1 MARVSKPRSSR
12 HPATER
18 TAPSSGRGQRT
29 RQALVRAAR
38 VVFERDGYLN
48 ARITDIAAQA
58 NVASGSF
65 YTYFNNKEEIF
76 DAVVESVEED
86 MLHMHVR
93 ERLGDN
99 DPRSLISLANE
110 DYLKAYER
118 NARLM
123 AVFEQVAQIDDHF
136 HALRVRRSDAFLRR
150 NARMI
155 AELQRRGEADPSLDP
170 LIAAEALSWMVS
182 RMAYSVFVLGKSIPI
197 DLLTETLNRLWLNA
211 LRIPEPVG
219 SALDEPRQ

>member
-1 MARVSKPRSSR
+1 MPRASKPRSHR

-18 TAPSSGRGQRT
+18 ITPASGRGQRT
-29 RQALVRAAR
+29 RQALVDAAR

-48 ARITDIAAQA
+48 ARITDIAAEA
-58 NVASGSF
+58 DVASGSF
-65 YTYFNNKEEIF
+65 YTYFNSKEEIF
-76 DAVVESVEED
+76 GAVVESVEDD
-86 MLHMHVR
+86 MLHLHVR

-99 DPRSLISLANE
+99 DPRSLISAANA

-136 HALRVRRSDAFLRR
+136 HALRVRRSEAFLRR
-150 NARMI
+150 NANMI
-155 AELQRRGEADPSLDP
+155 EELQRRGEADPSLDP
-170 LIAAEALSWMVS
+170 LVTAEALSWMVS

-211 LRIPEPVG
+211 LRIPEPAG
-219 SALDEPRQ
+219 STLDEPRQ

>member
-1 MARVSKPRSSR
+1 MPRISRTRSNR

-18 TAPSSGRGQRT
+18 TSPSSGRGQRT
-29 RQALVRAAR
+29 RQALVDAAR

-48 ARITDIAAQA
+48 TRITDIAAEA

-65 YTYFNNKEEIF
+65 YTYFNSKEEIF

-86 MLHMHVR
+86 MLHLHVR
-93 ERLGDN
+93 ERVGDN
-99 DPRSLISLANE
+99 DPRSLISAANE

-136 HALRVRRSDAFLRR
+136 HALRVRRSEAFLRR
-150 NARMI
+150 NAKMI
-155 AELQRRGEADPSLDP
+155 AELQQRGEADPSLDP
-170 LIAAEALSWMVS
+170 LVTAEALSWMVS

-197 DLLTETLNRLWLNA
+197 ELLTETLNRLWLNA

-219 SALDEPRQ
+219 SALDEPGQ